1 MDITQKEL
9 SSLCGDWA
17 DARQAVLDD
26 LLIKMAAPFIGRTF
40 KQTQVFGTSRM
51 GTRAEHQVEVTIKG
65 AQHDWEGGIKLVGTY
80 THPITGKA
88 MYIEVQVEDT
98 SYLGE

>member
-9 SSLCGDWA
+9 TALCNDWS

-40 KQTQVFGTSRM
+40 KQTKVFGSLKM
-51 GTRAEHQVEVTIKG
+51 GTQAEHQVVVTITG
-65 AQHDWEGGIKLVGTY
+65 AQHAWEGDIKLVGTF
-80 THPITGKA
+80 THPITGKVKET
-88 MYIEVQVEDT
+88 EVQVEDT
-98 SYLGE
+98 SYLED